1 MNKLRALWT
10 RIKARITQDVSQHA
24 HGREIRERLRIACA
38 HPGIDWAASQWFPQR
53 EKAMPKR
60 YENALAIQEG
70 ACNPSGIALAIV
82 DACREVRDEGKQATT
97 DAAVRLMT
105 HQLAFICQ
113 IRQIDDD
120 LSEYDRLTLECR
132 VAAQSSGV

>member
-1 MNKLRALWT
+1 M
-10 RIKARITQDVSQHA
+10 S
-24 HGREIRERLRIACA
+24 
-38 HPGIDWAASQWFPQR
+38 
-53 EKAMPKR
+53 KR
-60 YENALAIQEG
+60 HSDALAIQQG

-97 DAAVRLMT
+97 DPAVRLMT
-105 HQLAFICQ
+105 HQLAFICR

-132 VAAQSSGV
+132 AAAQSSGV